1 MSENSEHVEVPQ
13 IETSTTAS
21 EEKQTQDVKKEVMK
35 KREELIKLSE
45 DGEISQSVQNL
56 KKSSDKVILKIYA
69 EYEVKQ
75 AEKANAF
82 LTDLLISKFADLLGG
97 LEAIESSE
105 ELEKELEKD
114 KLLKRDLKSVVE
126 KLSPYLPY
134 LGILSG
140 GVTVGKHVIKKKN
153 KKYDNEFRSVET
165 NINEPEKSNDT
176 SSS

>member
-1 MSENSEHVEVPQ
+1 MESN
-13 IETSTTAS
+13 TSAGDQES
-21 EEKQTQDVKKEVMK
+21 KTQDVKKDSKADIMK
-35 KREELIKLSE
+35 KREELIRLSE

-56 KKSSDKVILKIYA
+56 KKASDKVILKIYA

-105 ELEKELEKD
+105 ELEKELVKD
-114 KLLKRDLKSVVE
+114 KLLKRDVKSVVE

-140 GVTVGKHVIKKKN
+140 GVTVGKHVIKKQSTATTSEQSEQVCRSKSS
-153 KKYDNEFRSVET
+153 KKDE
-165 NINEPEKSNDT
+165 
-176 SSS
+176 